1 MNNTYFVS
9 FNKFENQT
17 NLLFKLSFQQNLQV
31 NATLINYLWT
41 IGKPI
46 KCNCIFFI
54 HGNKNKCGFFQRF

>member
-1 MNNTYFVS
+1 MNDTSMCVLSLRIKLTLLLKVS
-9 FNKFENQT
+9 
-17 NLLFKLSFQQNLQV
+17 LQQNLQV